1 MVKASAEVLAAW
13 RMIAGV
19 KKERSDSCM
28 GHRAPPVEG
37 DDPSHVFGMDSCARD
52 RRILVN
58 GHPRAVKRALVAT
71 GQAKA
76 NSLQFAMLGWLRP
89 CEHLSIVPGICVFW
103 STNAVPLTLDIIY

>member
-1 MVKASAEVLAAW
+1 MYTSATVEGTAKASGEVLAAW

-37 DDPSHVFGMDSCARD
+37 DDPPHVFGMDSCARD

-58 GHPRAVKRALVAT
+58 GHPRAVKRALIA

-76 NSLQFAMLGWLRP
+76 NSLQFV
-89 CEHLSIVPGICVFW
+89 VPV
-103 STNAVPLTLDIIY
+103 TVVETV